1 MKGDNSS
8 DMIQQFLLS
17 AALFSAA
24 ALLSAADTLPTV
36 PANPNVRVIE
46 EIVAKVNNDIITRGE
61 LERQRVQIEAE
72 IRQQKGLSGEELTK
86 EVKQKQADALR
97 EKIDQLL
104 LVQKGKD
111 LNINVDPEI
120 TRQLADIQVEQK
132 ISDPDKFHEWV
143 SQASGGLSFEDVRQN
158 MKDQLITRKV
168 VSQEVGSKISVPQ
181 PEIQKYYDDHKAE
194 FVRQE
199 MVFLR
204 EILIKPTVD
213 TPAGLTAAKKKADE
227 IVVRARNNEKFSLL
241 VRDYSAAETAK
252 NDGDLPPYKRGEMPK
267 EMEDSVFTKTK
278 GYITDPMKVA
288 SGYLILRVE
297 DHYAAG
303 QASIDDVK
311 NEIMDHLYTPQMQP
325 KLRSYLT
332 QLRQDAFLEI
342 RGGYSDSGAAPGK
355 DTSWKDPSVLKPQ
368 TTTKEEVA
376 ARKHKKKM
384 LGVGVPFTSSTPK
397 QAPAAPTVT
406 PTPQAPVTPPNQ
418 Q

>member
-1 MKGDNSS
+1 ML
-8 DMIQQFLLS
+8 QQFRLP
-17 AALFSAA
+17 AAFVFAAA
-24 ALLSAADTLPTV
+24 ALLAADTVPTV

-72 IRQQKGLSGEELTK
+72 IRQQKGLSGDELAK

-97 EKIDQLL
+97 DKIDQLL

-111 LNINVDPEI
+111 LNINVDPEV
-120 TRQLADIQVEQK
+120 TRRLADIQVEQK

-143 SQASGGLSFEDVRQN
+143 SQASGGMPFEDVRQN
-158 MKDQLITRKV
+158 MKDQLITQKV

-181 PEIQKYYDDHKAE
+181 QEIQKYYDAHKAE
-194 FVRQE
+194 FIRQE

-204 EILIKPTVD
+204 EILIKPTAD
-213 TPAGLTAAKKKADE
+213 SPAGWAAAKKRAE
-227 IVVRARNNEKFSLL
+227 EVVQRARANEKFSQL

-267 EMEDSVFTKTK
+267 ELEDAVFTKNK
-278 GYITDPMKVA
+278 GYITDAMKVA
-288 SGYLILRVE
+288 SGYLILKVE
-297 DHYAAG
+297 DRYAAG
-303 QASIDDVK
+303 QASLDDVK
-311 NEIMDHLYTPQMQP
+311 NEIMDRLYSPQMQP
-325 KLRSYLT
+325 KLRTYLT

-342 RGGYSDSGAAPGK
+342 RGGYVDSGAAPNK

-384 LGVGVPFTSSTPK
+384 MGVSVPFTSTAPK
-397 QAPAAPTVT
+397 QAAPAPTVT
-406 PTPQAPVTPPNQ
+406 PTKQTPVTPPNQ
-418 Q
+418 